1 MGITSAFFAA
11 TSGINAT
18 SRALSEIGNNIA
30 NAQTVGYKSR
40 SVSFGDLFGAT
51 IGGGGTSTALV
62 EGRGVR
68 VLGIDPSFTQ
78 GSLQTTS
85 NALDLAIDG
94 DGFFQI
100 RDTAGNTFFSRA
112 GQFNIDSDGNIV
124 NPAGLRLQGFQADSV
139 TGTILGTLGDM
150 VLTTTQQSG
159 SPTTEVEMSGN
170 LLSNSVAANPAP
182 TTAQLLADPSNPA
195 ISQFSTG
202 IRVFDT
208 QGTGHD
214 LTVYFTKTAAN
225 TWTYSAIAQDTEV
238 TVSAGNSDP
247 LTGNALV
254 AQGTLV
260 FNGEGL
266 LDTESAVSY
275 FNAGGTGIDFTS
287 PAGSSFPTAPTP
299 NQQITFDF
307 GTSITTDGGTG
318 TDGMLQQGSPS
329 VLLTLSQDGF
339 ANGTLTGTSIGED
352 GVITGRFSNGT
363 TQALGQVALTRFIN
377 PDGLQPIG
385 RNLFIQSGDSGTPLV
400 GAPGSGSFGKVSAST
415 LETSNVDL
423 GDELVDM
430 ITMQRGFQANS
441 RIITTTNDL
450 LGELVNLAR

>member
-51 IGGGGTSTALV
+51 IGGGGTSSALV

-94 DGFFQI
+94 DGFFQVN
-100 RDTAGNTFFSRA
+100 DAAGNIFFSRA
-112 GQFNIDSDGNIV
+112 GQFNIDSTGNIV
-124 NPAGLRLQGFQADSV
+124 NPAGLRLQGFQVDAS
-139 TGTILGTLGDM
+139 GNILGTIGDM
-150 VLTTTQQSG
+150 VLTTTQQVG
-159 SPTTEVEMSGN
+159 TPTTLVDMSGN
-170 LLSNSVAANPAP
+170 LNASEPVVTAF
-182 TTAQLLADPSNPA
+182 TTAQLLADPSNTA

-202 IRVFDT
+202 VRIFDT
-208 QGTGHD
+208 LGVGHD
-214 LTVYFTKTAAN
+214 LTLYFAKTAAN
-225 TWTYSAIAQDTEV
+225 TWTYSALANESEV
-238 TVSAGNSDP
+238 TVTAGNSNST
-247 LTGNALV
+247 TGNALV
-254 AQGTLV
+254 ARGTLG
-260 FNGEGL
+260 FTSGGL
-266 LDTESAVSY
+266 LDTESAVTY
-275 FNAGGTGIDFTS
+275 FNTGGTGIDFS
-287 PAGSSFPTAPTP
+287 NGSTTA
-299 NQQITFDF
+299 QAAAFDF

-318 TDGMLQQGSPS
+318 TDGMLQQGSNS

-352 GVITGRFSNGT
+352 GTITGRFSNGT
-363 TQALGQVALTRFIN
+363 TQNLGQVALTRFIN

-385 RNLFIQSGDSGTPLV
+385 RNLFIQSGDSGTPLQ

-423 GDELVDM
+423 GDELVNM

-441 RIITTTNDL
+441 RIITTTNSL
-450 LGELVNLAR
+450 LGELVNLAQ

>member
-40 SVSFGDLFGAT
+40 TVSFGDLFGAT
-51 IGGGGTSTALV
+51 IGGGGTSSALV

-85 NALDLAIDG
+85 NSLDLAIDG
-94 DGFFQI
+94 DGFFQVN
-100 RDTAGNTFFSRA
+100 DSAGNIFFSRA
-112 GQFNIDSDGNIV
+112 GQFNIDSSGNIV
-124 NPAGLRLQGFQADSV
+124 NPAGLQLQGFQVDAS
-139 TGTILGTLGDM
+139 GNILGTIDDL
-150 VLTTTQQSG
+150 VLSTTQQVG
-159 SPTTEVEMSGN
+159 TATTAVNMSGN
-170 LLSNSVAANPAP
+170 LNASEPVLSAFS
-182 TTAQLLADPSNPA
+182 TAQLLADPSNTS

-202 IRVFDT
+202 VRVFDSL
-208 QGTGHD
+208 GVGHD
-214 LTVYFTKTAAN
+214 LTVYFSKTANN
-225 TWTYSAIAQDTEV
+225 TWQYNVVAAESEV
-238 TVSAGNSDP
+238 TVTAGNSDAT
-247 LTGNALV
+247 TGNALV
-254 AQGTLV
+254 ARGTLG
-260 FNGEGL
+260 FTTGGL
-266 LDTESAVSY
+266 LDTESAITY
-275 FNAGGTGIDFTS
+275 FNTGGTGIDFS
-287 PAGSSFPTAPTP
+287 NGSTAAQAMAL
-299 NQQITFDF
+299 NF
-307 GTSITTDGGTG
+307 GTSVTTDSGTG
-318 TDGMLQQGSPS
+318 SDGMLQQGSSS

-352 GVITGRFSNGT
+352 GTITGRFSNGT
-363 TQALGQVALTRFIN
+363 TQNLGQVALTRFIN

-385 RNLFIQSGDSGTPLV
+385 RNLFIQSGDSGTPLQ

-423 GDELVDM
+423 GDELVNM

>member
-30 NAQTVGYKSR
+30 NAQTVGYKTR

-94 DGFFQI
+94 DGFFQVN
-100 RDTAGNTFFSRA
+100 DASGNIFFSRA
-112 GQFNIDSDGNIV
+112 GQFNIDSTGNIV
-124 NPAGLRLQGFQADSV
+124 NPAGLTLQGFQADAS
-139 TGTILGTLGDM
+139 GNILGTIGDL
-150 VLTTTQQSG
+150 VLTTTQQIG
-159 SPTTEVEMSGN
+159 TPTTEVEMSGN
-170 LLSNSVAANPAP
+170 LNASEPVVTPF

-202 IRVFDT
+202 VRIFDSL
-208 QGTGHD
+208 GVGHD
-214 LTVYFTKTAAN
+214 LTVYFAKTSAN
-225 TWTYSAIAQDTEV
+225 TWTYSALANASEV
-238 TVSAGNSDP
+238 TVTAGNSNST
-247 LTGNALV
+247 TGNALV
-254 AQGTLV
+254 AQGTLG
-260 FNGEGL
+260 FTSAGL
-266 LDTESAVSY
+266 LNTESAVTY
-275 FNAGGTGIDFTS
+275 FNTGGTGIDFS
-287 PAGSSFPTAPTP
+287 NGSTAA
-299 NQQITFDF
+299 QAADFDF
-307 GTSITTDGGTG
+307 GTSITTDGGSG
-318 TDGMLQQGSPS
+318 TDGMLQQGSNS

-352 GVITGRFSNGT
+352 GLITGRFSNGT
-363 TQALGQVALTRFIN
+363 TQNLGQVALTRFIN

-385 RNLFIQSGDSGTPLV
+385 RNLFIQSGDSGTPLQ

-423 GDELVDM
+423 GDELVNM

-441 RIITTTNDL
+441 RIITTTNSL
-450 LGELVNLAR
+450 LGELVNLAQ

>member
-40 SVSFGDLFGAT
+40 TVSFGDLFGAT
-51 IGGGGTSTALV
+51 IGGGGTTNALV

-94 DGFFQI
+94 DGFFQVN
-100 RDTAGNTFFSRA
+100 DVAGNTFFSRA
-112 GQFNIDSDGNIV
+112 GQFNIDSVGNIV
-124 NPAGLRLQGFQADSV
+124 NPAGLRLQGYQVDSAGNI
-139 TGTILGTLGDM
+139 TGTLGDI
-150 VLTTTQQSG
+150 VLTTTQQIG
-159 SPTTEVEMSGN
+159 TPTTQVDMSGN
-170 LLSNSVAANPAP
+170 LKADEPVLTGFSNAA
-182 TTAQLLADPSNPA
+182 LLADPSNPA
-195 ISQFSTG
+195 NSQFSTG

-208 QGTGHD
+208 LGAGHD
-214 LTVYFTKTAAN
+214 LTVYFSKTAIN
-225 TWTYSAIAQDTEV
+225 QWTYSVVAQDSEV
-238 TVSAGNSDP
+238 SSPIANDTN
-247 LTGNALV
+247 TGNALV
-254 AQGTLV
+254 AQGTLS
-260 FNGEGL
+260 FTSSGL
-266 LDTESAVSY
+266 LDVENPASGSPHNIS
-275 FNAGGTGIDFTS
+275 FNN
-287 PAGSSFPTAPTP
+287 GSLVPQPMV
-299 NQQITFDF
+299 FDF
-307 GTSITTDGGTG
+307 GTSITTEGGPG

-363 TQALGQVALTRFIN
+363 TQNLGQVALTRFIN

-400 GAPGSGSFGKVSAST
+400 GQPGSGSFGKVSAST

-423 GDELVDM
+423 GDELVNM

>member
-94 DGFFQI
+94 DGFFQVN
-100 RDTAGNTFFSRA
+100 DVSGNTFFSRA
-112 GQFNIDSDGNIV
+112 GQFNVDSAGNII
-124 NPAGLRLQGFQADSV
+124 NPAGLTLQGYQVDAAGNI
-139 TGTILGTLGDM
+139 TGTLGDL
-150 VLTTTQQSG
+150 VLTTTQQIG
-159 SPTTEVEMSGN
+159 TATTTVNMSGN
-170 LLSNSVAANPAP
+170 LKADEPIIAP
-182 TTAQLLADPSNPA
+182 TTAQILANPSSKAN
-195 ISQFSTG
+195 SQHSTPV
-202 IRVFDT
+202 RVFDT
-208 QGTGHD
+208 LGVGHD
-214 LTVYFTKTAAN
+214 LTIYFSKTANN
-225 TWTYSAIAQDTEV
+225 TWQYNVIASNAEV
-238 TVSAGNSDP
+238 TVLPANEDTT
-247 LTGNALV
+247 TGNALV
-254 AQGTLV
+254 AQGTLD
-260 FNGEGL
+260 FDSSGL
-266 LDTESAVSY
+266 LLTESNPLGHAIS
-275 FNAGGTGIDFTS
+275 FSN
-287 PAGSSFPTAPTP
+287 GSTVPQ
-299 NQQITFDF
+299 NIIFDF

-329 VLLTLSQDGF
+329 VNLTLSQDGF

-363 TQALGQVALTRFIN
+363 TQNLGQVALTRFIN

-400 GAPGSGSFGKVSAST
+400 GSPGSGSFGKVSAST
-415 LETSNVDL
+415 LEASNVDL
-423 GDELVDM
+423 GDELVNM

>member
-30 NAQTVGYKSR
+30 NAQTIGYKSR

-94 DGFFQI
+94 DGFF
-100 RDTAGNTFFSRA
+100 RVSDETGNIFYSRA
-112 GQFNIDSDGNIV
+112 GQFDIDSQGNLV
-124 NPAGLRLQGFQADSV
+124 NPAGLRLQGDQADD
-139 TGTILGTLGDM
+139 TGLLSGSIGNLT
-150 VLTTTQQSG
+150 LTTSTQPGVQTS
-159 SPTTEVEMSGN
+159 EVTMSGR
-170 LLSNSVAANPAP
+170 LAANAP
-182 TTAQLLADPSNPA
+182 INAYTTAQVLDPQTNSGLFPGN
-195 ISQFSTG
+195 TTV
-202 IRVFDT
+202 RVFDS

-214 LTVYFTKTAAN
+214 LTVYFAKTADN
-225 TWTYSAIAQDTEV
+225 TWDYNVIAPDLEV
-238 TVSAGNSDP
+238 TVPSGDNNP
-247 LTGNALV
+247 TTGNALV
-254 AQGTLV
+254 AQGTLTYTANGFLSSESDPTGHDIS
-260 FNGEGL
+260 FNGG
-266 LDTESAVSY
+266 V
-275 FNAGGTGIDFTS
+275 G
-287 PAGSSFPTAPTP
+287 AP
-299 NQQITFDF
+299 QRVIFDF
-307 GTSITTDGGTG
+307 GTSITEGGAG
-318 TDGMLQQGSPS
+318 TNGLLQQGTSLNGKAL
-329 VLLTLSQDGF
+329 VLDTLSQDGF
-339 ANGTLTGTSIGED
+339 GPGSLAGTSIGED
-352 GVITGRFSNGT
+352 GVITGRFDNGT
-363 TQALGQVALTRFIN
+363 TRTLGQVRLTRFIN

-385 RNLFIQSGDSGTPLV
+385 RNLFIQSGDSGTPLDGV
-400 GAPGSGSFGKVSAST
+400 PGTGAFGKVSAST
-415 LETSNVDL
+415 LEASNVDL
-423 GDELVDM
+423 GEELVNM

>member
-51 IGGGGTSTALV
+51 IGGGGTSTALT

-78 GSLQTTS
+78 GSLETTS

-94 DGFFQI
+94 DGFFQVQ
-100 RDTAGNTFFSRA
+100 DSAGNIFYSRA
-112 GQFNIDSDGNIV
+112 GQFNIDSNGNIV
-124 NPAGLRLQGFQADSV
+124 NPAGLLLQGTVAS
-139 TGTILGTLGDM
+139 TGASGDL
-150 VLTTTQQSG
+150 VLTTTQQTGTATANVS
-159 SPTTEVEMSGN
+159 MSGN
-170 LLSNSVAANPAP
+170 LQADAATLASP
-182 TTAQLLADPSNPA
+182 TDAALLADPSNPA

-202 IRVFDT
+202 VRVFDS
-208 QGTGHD
+208 QGSGHN
-214 LTVYFTKTAAN
+214 LTIYFTKTAPN
-225 TWTYSAIAQDTEV
+225 FWEYHVIAPNSEV
-238 TVSAGNSDP
+238 SVPAAFEDVG
-247 LTGNALV
+247 TGNALV
-254 AQGTLV
+254 ANGTIT
-260 FNGEGL
+260 FDTSGL
-266 LDTESAVSY
+266 LASESATNY
-275 FNAGGTGIDFTS
+275 INTAGAGGTGIDFLSANT
-287 PAGSSFPTAPTP
+287 TP
-299 NQQITFDF
+299 VADQTIVFNF
-307 GTSITTDGGTG
+307 GTSTTEGGAG
-318 TDGMLQQGSPS
+318 SDGMLQQGAPS

-339 ANGTLTGTSIGED
+339 SSGTLTGTSIGED
-352 GVITGRFSNGT
+352 GSITGRFSNGT
-363 TQALGQVALTRFIN
+363 TQAIGQVELTRFIN

-400 GAPGSGSFGKVSAST
+400 GTPGSGSFGKISAST

>member
-94 DGFFQI
+94 DGFFQVN
-100 RDTAGNTFFSRA
+100 DVAGNTFFSRA
-112 GQFNIDSDGNIV
+112 GQFNIDSNGNIV
-124 NPAGLRLQGFQADSV
+124 NPAGLTLQGFQVDAA
-139 TGTILGTLGDM
+139 GNILGTIGDL

-159 SPTTEVEMSGN
+159 TPTTQVDMSGN
-170 LLSNSVAANPAP
+170 LLASETAITP
-182 TTAQLLADPSNPA
+182 TTAQLLANPSDPANSH
-195 ISQFSTG
+195 FSTG
-202 IRVFDT
+202 IQVFDSL
-208 QGTGHD
+208 GTGHD
-214 LTVYFTKTAAN
+214 LTVYFNKTANN
-225 TWTYSAIAQDTEV
+225 TWNYNVIALSSEV
-238 TVSAGNSDP
+238 TVTAGNFDP
-247 LTGNALV
+247 VSGNALV
-254 AQGTLV
+254 AQGTLG
-260 FNGEGL
+260 FTTTGL
-266 LDTESAVSY
+266 LDTESAVTY
-275 FNAGGTGIDFTS
+275 FNAGGTGIDFNN
-287 PAGSSFPTAPTP
+287 GSTAA
-299 NQQITFDF
+299 QAITFDF
-307 GTSITTDGGTG
+307 GASITTDGGAG
-318 TDGMLQQGSPS
+318 TNGMLQQGSPS
-329 VLLTLSQDGF
+329 VLLTLAQDGF

-363 TQALGQVALTRFIN
+363 TQNLGQVALTRFIN

-385 RNLFIQSGDSGTPLV
+385 RNLFIQSGDSGTPLQ

-423 GDELVDM
+423 GDELVNM

>member
-30 NAQTVGYKSR
+30 NAQTIGYKSR
-40 SVSFGDLFGAT
+40 TVSFGDLFGAT
-51 IGGGGTSTALV
+51 IGGGGTTSSVV

-94 DGFFQI
+94 DGFFQVN
-100 RDTAGNTFFSRA
+100 DVTGNTFFSRA
-112 GQFNIDSDGNIV
+112 GQFNIDSGGNIV
-124 NPAGLRLQGFQADSV
+124 NPSGLRLQGFQVDSS
-139 TGTILGTLGDM
+139 GNILGTLGDL
-150 VLTTTQQSG
+150 VLTTTQQVG
-159 SPTTEVEMSGN
+159 TATTQVDMSGN
-170 LLSNSVAANPAP
+170 LNASESVVTAF
-182 TTAQLLADPSNPA
+182 TTAQLLADPSSTA

-202 IRVFDT
+202 VRVFDSL
-208 QGTGHD
+208 GVGHD
-214 LTVYFTKTAAN
+214 LTVYFSKTANN
-225 TWTYSAIAQDTEV
+225 TWQYNALASNSEV
-238 TVSAGNSDP
+238 TVSAGNSNAT
-247 LTGNALV
+247 TGNALV
-254 AQGTLV
+254 ARGTLV
-260 FNGEGL
+260 FTSGGL
-266 LDTESAVSY
+266 LDTESAVTY
-275 FNAGGTGIDFTS
+275 FNTAGDGITFSNGSTTS
-287 PAGSSFPTAPTP
+287 QVLA
-299 NQQITFDF
+299 FDF
-307 GTSITTDGGTG
+307 GTSVTTDGGAG
-318 TDGMLQQGSPS
+318 TDGMLQQGASS

-339 ANGTLTGTSIGED
+339 ANGALTGTSIGDD
-352 GVITGRFSNGT
+352 GTITGRFSNGT

-377 PDGLQPIG
+377 PDGLQPLG
-385 RNLFIQSGDSGTPLV
+385 RNLFIQSGQSGTPLQ
-400 GAPGSGSFGKVSAST
+400 GTPGSGSFGKVSAST

-423 GDELVDM
+423 GEELVNM

>member
-94 DGFFQI
+94 DGFFQVK
-100 RDTAGNTFFSRA
+100 DLSGNTFFSRA
-112 GQFNIDSDGNIV
+112 GQFNIDSTGNIV
-124 NPAGLRLQGFQADSV
+124 NPAGLRLQGTLAA
-139 TGTILGTLGDM
+139 TGSTGDL
-150 VLTTTQQSG
+150 VLTNAQQIGVATTNV
-159 SPTTEVEMSGN
+159 TMSGN
-170 LLSNSVAANPAP
+170 LQADVPIVTSPTDAA
-182 TTAQLLADPSNPA
+182 LLADPSNPA
-195 ISQFSTG
+195 ISQFSTAV
-202 IRVFDT
+202 RVFDS
-208 QGTGHD
+208 QGSGHD
-214 LTVYFTKTAAN
+214 LTAYFTKTAPNVWEYHVLALA
-225 TWTYSAIAQDTEV
+225 SEVDVPAAFKDTV
-238 TVSAGNSDP
+238 
-247 LTGNALV
+247 TGNALV
-254 AQGTLV
+254 ANGTIN
-260 FNGEGL
+260 FDPSGL
-266 LDTESAVSY
+266 LAVESAINYIDGSGT
-275 FNAGGTGIDFTS
+275 AGAGIDFI
-287 PAGSSFPTAPTP
+287 SSNTLPVGGQAIVF
-299 NQQITFDF
+299 NF
-307 GTSITTDGGTG
+307 GTSIAEGGAG

-329 VLLTLSQDGF
+329 TLLTLSQDGF
-339 ANGTLTGTSIGED
+339 SSGTLTGTSIGED
-352 GVITGRFSNGT
+352 GTITGRFSNGT
-363 TQALGQVALTRFIN
+363 TQLIGQVELTRFIN

-385 RNLFIQSGDSGTPLV
+385 RNLFIQSGNSGTPLV
-400 GAPGSGSFGKVSAST
+400 GTPGTGSFGKISAST

-423 GDELVDM
+423 GDELVNM

>member
-51 IGGGGTSTALV
+51 IGGGGTSSALV

-94 DGFFQI
+94 DGFFQVNDI
-100 RDTAGNTFFSRA
+100 SGNNFLSRA
-112 GQFNIDSDGNIV
+112 GQFSIDSQGNIV
-124 NPAGLRLQGFQADSV
+124 NPVGLTLQGYQVDAAGNI
-139 TGTILGTLGDM
+139 TGTLGDL
-150 VLTTTQQSG
+150 VLTTTQQAG
-159 SPTTEVEMSGN
+159 NATTQVDLSGN
-170 LLSNSVAANPAP
+170 LLSNALAPNPTP
-182 TTAQLLADPSNPA
+182 TILQLLADPSNPG

-202 IRVFDT
+202 IRVFDD
-208 QGTGHD
+208 QGAGHD
-214 LTVYFTKTAAN
+214 LTVYFTKTGAN
-225 TWTYSAIAQDTEV
+225 AWQYSVVALNSEV
-238 TVSAGNSDP
+238 TVTAGNFNTT
-247 LTGNALV
+247 TGNALV
-254 AQGTLV
+254 AQGTLG
-260 FNGEGL
+260 FDGAGL
-266 LDTESAVSY
+266 LDTEGAITY

-287 PAGSSFPTAPTP
+287 PVGSSNPTAPTS
-299 NQQITFDF
+299 NQQIAFNF
-307 GTSITTDGGTG
+307 GTSITTDGGAG

-329 VLLTLSQDGF
+329 VILTLSQDGF

-363 TQALGQVALTRFIN
+363 TQNLGQVALTRFIN

-385 RNLFIQSGDSGTPLV
+385 RNLFIQSGNSGTPLV

-423 GDELVDM
+423 GEELVNM

>member
-18 SRALSEIGNNIA
+18 SRALSEVGNNIA

-51 IGGGGTSTALV
+51 IGGGGTSNALT
-62 EGRGVR
+62 EGRGVQ

-94 DGFFQI
+94 DGFFQVN
-100 RDTAGNTFFSRA
+100 DATGNAFVTRA
-112 GQFNIDSDGNIV
+112 GQFNIDSVGNIV
-124 NPAGLRLQGFQADSV
+124 NPSGLRLQGFLADPNGNL
-139 TGTILGTLGDM
+139 TGTLGDL
-150 VLTTTQQSG
+150 VLTTTQQIG
-159 SPTTEVEMSGN
+159 TATTQVDLSGN
-170 LLSNSVAANPAP
+170 LSATEPIIAP
-182 TTAQLLADPSNPA
+182 TVAQILADPSNPA
-195 ISQFSTG
+195 NSQFSTG
-202 IRVFDT
+202 VRVFDT
-208 QGTGHD
+208 LGVGHD
-214 LTVYFTKTAAN
+214 LTTYFAKTANN
-225 TWTYSAIAQDTEV
+225 TWQYSVLASNTEV
-238 TVSAGNSDP
+238 TVLPANENTT
-247 LTGNALV
+247 TGNALV
-254 AQGTLV
+254 AQGTLT
-260 FNGEGL
+260 FDANGL
-266 LDTESAVSY
+266 LLTES
-275 FNAGGTGIDFTS
+275 N
-287 PAGSSFPTAPTP
+287 PAGHSVSFSNGSTAPQT
-299 NQQITFDF
+299 IIFDY

-318 TDGMLQQGSPS
+318 TDGFLQQGSPS

-339 ANGTLTGTSIGED
+339 ANGTLTGTGIGED

-363 TQALGQVALTRFIN
+363 TQILGQVALTRFIN

-385 RNLFIQSGDSGTPLV
+385 QNLFIQSGDSGTPLV
-400 GAPGSGSFGKVSAST
+400 GGPGTGSFGTVSAST

-430 ITMQRGFQANS
+430 ITLQRGFQANS

>member
-40 SVSFGDLFGAT
+40 TVSFGDLFGAT

-94 DGFFQI
+94 DGFFQVK
-100 RDTAGNTFFSRA
+100 DASGNTFFSRA
-112 GQFNIDSDGNIV
+112 GQFNIDLQGNIV
-124 NPAGLRLQGFQADSV
+124 NPSGQILQGYLATNGV
-139 TGTILGTLGDM
+139 VGNALGD
-150 VLTTTQQSG
+150 LQLLTTQQLG
-159 SPTTEVEMSGN
+159 TATTTVNMSGN
-170 LLSNSVAANPAP
+170 LKADDLVLTSPSNAA
-182 TTAQLLADPSNPA
+182 LLADPGNSA
-195 ISQFSTG
+195 ISHFSQG
-202 IRVFDT
+202 IRVFDS
-208 QGTGHD
+208 QGSGHD
-214 LTVYFTKTAAN
+214 LTVYFTKTAPN
-225 TWTYSAIAQDTEV
+225 VWEYHVIAQASEV
-238 TVSAGNSDP
+238 NAGGDILSGGFEDLVS
-247 LTGNALV
+247 GNALV
-254 AQGTLV
+254 ADGTLT
-260 FNGEGL
+260 FDTSGL
-266 LDTESAVSY
+266 LQSESLINY
-275 FNAGGTGIDFTS
+275 YNTGGSGGAGIDFVTS
-287 PAGSSFPTAPTP
+287 NQNPAL
-299 NQQITFDF
+299 NQAIVFSF
-307 GTSITTDGGTG
+307 GTSITEGGAG
-318 TDGMLQQGSPS
+318 SDGMIQAGSRS
-329 VLLTLSQDGF
+329 VVLNQSQDGF

-352 GVITGRFSNGT
+352 GVITGKFSNGT
-363 TQALGQVALTRFIN
+363 TQNLGQLALTRFIN

-400 GAPGSGSFGKVSAST
+400 GTPGSGSFGKVSAST

-423 GDELVDM
+423 GDELVNM

>member
-51 IGGGGTSTALV
+51 IGGGGTSSALV

-94 DGFFQI
+94 DGFFQVN
-100 RDTAGNTFFSRA
+100 DSAGNIFFSRA
-112 GQFNIDSDGNIV
+112 GQFNIDSTGNIV
-124 NPAGLRLQGFQADSV
+124 NPAGLRLQGFQVDSS
-139 TGTILGTLGDM
+139 GNILGTIGDM
-150 VLTTTQQSG
+150 VLTTTQQVG
-159 SPTTEVEMSGN
+159 TPTTEVEMSGN
-170 LLSNSVAANPAP
+170 LNASNPVVSAF

-202 IRVFDT
+202 VRIFDSL
-208 QGTGHD
+208 GVGHD
-214 LTVYFTKTAAN
+214 LTLYFAKTAAN
-225 TWTYSAIAQDTEV
+225 TWTYSALANSSEV
-238 TVSAGNSDP
+238 TVTAGNSNST
-247 LTGNALV
+247 TGNALV
-254 AQGTLV
+254 AQGTLGFTSV
-260 FNGEGL
+260 GL
-266 LDTESAVSY
+266 LNTESAVTY
-275 FNAGGTGIDFTS
+275 FNTGGTGIDFS
-287 PAGSSFPTAPTP
+287 NGSTAA
-299 NQQITFDF
+299 QAAAFDF
-307 GTSITTDGGTG
+307 GTSITTDGGPG
-318 TDGMLQQGSPS
+318 TDGMLQQGSTS

-339 ANGTLTGTSIGED
+339 ANGTLTGTSIEENGT
-352 GVITGRFSNGT
+352 ITGRFSNGT
-363 TQALGQVALTRFIN
+363 TQNLGQVALTRFIN

-385 RNLFIQSGDSGTPLV
+385 RNLFIQSGDSGTPLQ

-423 GDELVDM
+423 GDELVNM

-441 RIITTTNDL
+441 RIITTTNSL
-450 LGELVNLAR
+450 LGELVNLAQ